1 MNLASPEAADAR
13 EPMTQPANPIQPLPV
28 TVLLVDDQAV
38 VHEAVSQMLTTETEI
53 VHHYCCDPSNAVAM
67 AIAVAP
73 TVILQDLVMPEING
87 IRLIRQ
93 FRDTA
98 ATREVPIIVLS
109 SNDEPQTKAEAFAC
123 GANDYLVK
131 LPDRIELIARIRYHS
146 QAYLNRQ
153 AQIAAALAQAQAKE
167 LEETLQDLRKAQAQL
182 IQAEKLSSLG
192 QMIAGVA
199 HEINNPI
206 NFIYGNLKYI
216 EDYVQNLLQLT
227 KLYQQ
232 HYPEPDAEIQAFFA
246 EIDHEFLIEDLPKTL
261 ASTRVGVDRIVQI
274 VLSLRNFS
282 RQDESIMQS
291 ANIHEGID
299 STLLILNHRIKHDI
313 QVIKQYGELPLI
325 ECYPAQLNQVFM
337 NILSNAIDAL
347 LEQKDQVNKQIWIQ
361 TQVTADWQV
370 EIRIQ
375 DNGPGISDAIKNKLF
390 DPFFTTKPV
399 GKGTGLGLAISQQ
412 IIKKHQGTIQVESD
426 RAQET
431 TFIIRLPIQQPI
443 ASTC

>member
-1 MNLASPEAADAR
+1 MSLASPETADAH
-13 EPMTQPANPIQPLPV
+13 EPATQASNPPQPALV

-38 VHEAVSQMLTTETEI
+38 VHEAVSQMLETETGI
-53 VHHYCCDPSNAVAM
+53 VHHYCCDPSNAVEM

-73 TVILQDLVMPEING
+73 TVILQDLVMPEIDG
-87 IRLIRQ
+87 IRLIQQ
-93 FRDTA
+93 FRDNA

-153 AQIAAALAQAQAKE
+153 AQTAAAIAQAQAKE
-167 LEETLQDLRKAQAQL
+167 LEKALQDLRKAQAQL

-216 EDYVQNLLQLT
+216 EDYVQYLLQLLN
-227 KLYQQ
+227 LYQQ
-232 HYPEPDAEIQAFFA
+232 HYPKPDAEIQTFLS
-246 EIDHEFLIEDLPKTL
+246 EIDHDFLIEDLPKTL
-261 ASTRVGVDRIVQI
+261 TSTRVGVDRIVQI

-282 RQDESIMQS
+282 RQDESAMQS

-299 STLLILNHRIKHDI
+299 STLLILNHRLKHDI
-313 QVIKQYGELPLI
+313 RVIKQYGDLPLV

-347 LEQKDQVNKQIWIQ
+347 LEQKDQPIKQIRIE
-361 TQVTADWQV
+361 TEVTDNWQA

-375 DNGPGISDAIKNKLF
+375 DNGPGIGETAKTKLF

-399 GKGTGLGLAISQQ
+399 GKGTGLGLAICQQ
-412 IIKKHQGTIQVESD
+412 IIKKHQGTIQIESD
-426 RAQET
+426 RDQET
-431 TFIIRLPIQQPI
+431 TFIIRLPIQQPAI
-443 ASTC
+443 Q